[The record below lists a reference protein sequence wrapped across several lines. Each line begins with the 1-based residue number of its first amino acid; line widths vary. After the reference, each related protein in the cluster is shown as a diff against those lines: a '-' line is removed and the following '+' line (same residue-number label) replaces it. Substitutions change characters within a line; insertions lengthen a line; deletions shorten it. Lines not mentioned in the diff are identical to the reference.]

1 MRKTKRREGGKT
13 DNRGTGGSS
22 SRRPVPETDYEAVFR
37 DFLQARGLKLTR
49 ERMVILEEVFKHDD
63 HFDIDEFHMKMR
75 KKGLKVSRASIYRT
89 LPLLQECGLVDEVKT
104 TERQAFYEH
113 IHGRRHHDHLV
124 CLSCGKVMEF
134 YSPAIERLQEE
145 ICRRRRFKSL
155 RHVLE
160 IQGHC
165 KDCA

>member
-1 MRKTKRREGGKT
+1 MRKRRETKKT
-13 DNRGTGGSS
+13 GRRAGSA
-22 SRRPVPETDYEAVFR
+22 RPERSPAQGEDYEAVFR
-37 DFLQARGLKLTR
+37 DFLQEKGLKLTR
-49 ERMVILEEVFKHDD
+49 ERKVILEEVFRHDD
-63 HFDIDEFHMKMR
+63 HFDIDEFYLKI
-75 KKGLKVSRASIYRT
+75 KQKGLKVSRASIYRT
-89 LPLLQECGLVDEVKT
+89 LPLLLECGLVDEVKT

-124 CLSCGKVMEF
+124 CLSCGKVIEF

-165 KDCA
+165 KDCASA

>member
-1 MRKTKRREGGKT
+1 MRKKQETKKTARGGTSKPPGRT
-13 DNRGTGGSS
+13 RASK
-22 SRRPVPETDYEAVFR
+22 TDYEEVFR

-49 ERMVILEEVFKHDD
+49 ERKVILEEVFKQHD
-63 HFDIDEFHMKMR
+63 HFDIDEFYLKVR
-75 KKGLKVSRASIYRT
+75 QKGLKVSKASIYRT
-89 LPLLQECGLVDEVKT
+89 LPLLLECGLVDEVKT

-113 IHGRRHHDHLV
+113 IHGRKHHDHLI
-124 CLSCGKVMEF
+124 CLSCGKVIEF

-145 ICRRRRFKSL
+145 ICKKRRFKSL

-165 KDCA
+165 KDCASI